1 LAFPFSFFFL
11 DDCHINYIKKNWQNI
26 PPNKPRYKAGMKPE
40 QAMNLKAK
48 GNTMHVAPGIKY
60 K

>member
-1 LAFPFSFFFL
+1 
-11 DDCHINYIKKNWQNI
+11 
-26 PPNKPRYKAGMKPE
+26 MKPE

-60 K
+60 KLENK